1 MSKNEFDFDE
11 EFENDDYSEDN
22 NSSNSGND
30 SNSFLKLGIII
41 VIALIVIF
49 LIYFLFAGRGSS
61 TNTQTSNKED
71 IVVQQKIT
79 FELNGDSEITINL
92 NETYEELG
100 FVAKSETVGDLNSYV
115 KVSGEVD
122 TTVPGTYEIT
132 YSLVY
137 DSNFR
142 ELTRIVKVVD
152 PNNPT
157 VEEDKEEEKPVK
169 DSASDDAN
177 SQITITL
184 NGSQTVYLLK
194 GSTYVERGAKAVN
207 KNSVDVSSKI
217 VISSSTG
224 VNTNQVGTYTIN
236 YSVTTSKN
244 TKVTASRTVRVLDIT
259 TSITQSVKHYTNKD
273 VDVRIS
279 VSSGEMGYIVLPNG
293 SKVSGSYATYA
304 VSANGVYEFQV
315 YNKYG
320 LGKRYKYTV
329 ANIDKQ
335 APTGSCSI
343 SKGANGS
350 IVTVNANDNIGIKS
364 YYYGGKHYASNTLK
378 FSGHFASG
386 KSVSVVVY
394 DKASNSVTVT
404 CTAP

>member
-11 EFENDDYSEDN
+11 EFENDDYSEEN
-22 NSSNSGND
+22 NNSGND

-41 VIALIVIF
+41 AVVLVVIF
-49 LIYFLFAGRGSS
+49 LLYFLFAGRGSS

-79 FELNGDSEITINL
+79 FELNGDSEMTINL

-100 FVAKSETVGDLNSYV
+100 FVAKSEVVGDLNSYV

-132 YSLVY
+132 YSLLY

-169 DSASDDAN
+169 DSTSDEAN

-184 NGSQTVYLLK
+184 NGSETVYLLK

-259 TSITQSVKHYTNKD
+259 TTITPSVKHYTNKD
-273 VDVRIS
+273 VELRIS

>member
-11 EFENDDYSEDN
+11 EFENDDYSEENN
-22 NSSNSGND
+22 NSNND

-41 VIALIVIF
+41 VVVLVILF
-49 LIYFLFAGRGSS
+49 LLYFLFAGRGGSTT
-61 TNTQTSNKED
+61 TNTQTGNKED
-71 IVVQQKIT
+71 SVVQQKIT
-79 FELNGDSEITINL
+79 FELNGDSEMTINL

-100 FVAKSETVGDLNSYV
+100 FVAKSEAVGDLNSYV

-157 VEEDKEEEKPVK
+157 VEDDKEEEEKPVK
-169 DSASDDAN
+169 DPAADEAN
-177 SQITITL
+177 SQINITL

-217 VISSSTG
+217 VISSAG
-224 VNTNQVGTYTIN
+224 VNTNQVGTYTVN

-244 TKVTASRTVRVLDIT
+244 TKVTVSRTVRVLDIIT
-259 TSITQSVKHYTNKD
+259 TITPSVKHYTNKD
-273 VDVRIS
+273 VELRVT

-293 SKVSGSYATYA
+293 SKVSGSYASYA
-304 VSANGVYEFQV
+304 VSANGKYEFQV

-320 LGKRYKYTV
+320 LGKRYTYTV

-343 SKGANGS
+343 SKGSSGS
-350 IVTVNANDNIGIKS
+350 VVTVSANDNIGIKS
-364 YYYGGKHYASNTLK
+364 YYYGGKHYASNVLK
-378 FSGHFASG
+378 FSGYFASG